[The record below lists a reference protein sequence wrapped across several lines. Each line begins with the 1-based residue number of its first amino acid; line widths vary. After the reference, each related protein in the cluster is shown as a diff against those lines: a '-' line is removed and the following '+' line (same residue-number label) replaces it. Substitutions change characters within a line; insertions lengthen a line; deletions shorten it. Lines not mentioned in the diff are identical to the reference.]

1 MKKRAKKEIVFTR
14 IQDTHIPPPPI
25 KVGQRILYQP
35 KATPNDSYRKG
46 EVAAVE
52 GLCVR
57 IVRYTP
63 EASIREYWPL
73 WELNVVELPVISGI

>member
-1 MKKRAKKEIVFTR
+1 MKKRAKKEIVFTP
-14 IQDTHIPPPPI
+14 IPDAPTPAPVI

-35 KATPNDSYRKG
+35 KATPHDSYRKG

-52 GLCVR
+52 GMCVR
-57 IVRYTP
+57 ISRNTP
-63 EASIREYWPL
+63 EACIREYWPL